1 MPYRRGNYSFIIDS
15 SFQPFSMQE
24 MLTPFVMY
32 KDAFEKSEAAYDDLR
47 SKADRFKYLSESL
60 PEGSRARQIYEGYAN
75 DLNTQAQ
82 DFANNGLG
90 ISNRRALTGLRQ
102 RYQGEIGRLYEAETA
117 LKKEQDLR
125 RQLNAKDPSMLYGT
139 DNLDIDMFLD
149 NNTPNLYSI
158 SGNELY
164 TRGAQLGRSIS
175 SRIYNEG
182 EDGSI
187 LGGLYKNWKTTQ
199 GVSNADIGNFLMQP
213 AVQEA
218 IKNELKARGVTDNLR
233 GNNLDRATRNYMQGI
248 YEGIVYQE
256 RSNPMRD
263 PRVLTPTELADE
275 RRKQSQEA
283 RAQATFNMQ
292 TQDWIDKRN
301 LTYEF
306 DSKGNVIGYKD
317 QGVPT
322 GYERDPLTG
331 KLYKIATSGKSS
343 GSGSSGSGGEKKT
356 ISKEKIRLLW
366 DGNDPEKDEEL
377 ARHPKTVVIPD
388 DDVDRGEV
396 YEFKDLPQYAKDMV
410 MKVVGSGKAGYYN
423 YYFTPYKSGSLWG
436 LGNDTEAQL
445 EMIPRGLEKDN
456 SSISLDD
463 LDNDSDLE

>member
-1 MPYRRGNYSFIIDS
+1 MYRHNNFSYVIDS

-75 DLNTQAQ
+75 DLNAQAQ

-182 EDGSI
+182 EDGSV

-218 IKNELKARGVTDNLR
+218 IQNDLKARGVTDNLT
-233 GNNLDRATRNYMQGI
+233 GNNLDRATRSYMQGI

-256 RSNPMRD
+256 KSNPMRD

-331 KLYKIATSGKSS
+331 KLYKTATSGKSS

-356 ISKEKIRLLW
+356 ISKEKIRLVW

-377 ARHPKTVVIPD
+377 ARHPKTAIISD
-388 DDVDRGEV
+388 DDVDRGEPMKFD
-396 YEFKDLPQYAKDMV
+396 ELPDYVKQIV
-410 MKVVGSGKAGYYN
+410 MKRIGSGKAGYYD

-445 EMIPRGLEKDN
+445 EMIPRDLKKDD

>member
-1 MPYRRGNYSFIIDS
+1 MPYRRGNYNFVIDS

-75 DLNTQAQ
+75 DLNTQTQ

-175 SRIYNEG
+175 SRMYNEG
-182 EDGSI
+182 EGGSV
-187 LGGLYKNWKTTQ
+187 LGGLYRDWVSTH
-199 GVSNADIGNFLMQP
+199 GVSEGNIAQFMAQP
-213 AVQEA
+213 NVQAA
-218 IKNELKARGVTDNLR
+218 IQNELKARGVIGNLR
-233 GNNLDRATRNYMQGI
+233 GNNLDRATRNFMQGM
-248 YEGIVYQE
+248 YEGVMYE
-256 RSNPMRD
+256 EKHNPQRD
-263 PRVLTPTELADE
+263 YTVPTWAEQRADARATEQLNMQKEQRTFE
-275 RRKQSQEA
+275 RRVAGYDDNGVYHPEWDQSVAKARAIQEA
-283 RAQATFNMQ
+283 KNA
-292 TQDWIDKRN
+292 
-301 LTYEF
+301 
-306 DSKGNVIGYKD
+306 
-317 QGVPT
+317 
-322 GYERDPLTG
+322 G
-331 KLYKIATSGKSS
+331 KASGGS
-343 GSGSSGSGGEKKT
+343 GSGKGAGSEYGA
-356 ISKEKIRLLW
+356 INQDRIRVSW
-366 DGNDPEKDEEL
+366 KGNNPNDLNED
-377 ARHPKTVVIPD
+377 AD
-388 DDVDRGEV
+388 DDVDITPVDKDEQYTGKP
-396 YEFKDLPQYAKDMV
+396 YDYDDLPQYAKSKID
-410 MKVVGSGKAGYYN
+410 KIIGNKGDYDN
-423 YYFTPYKSGSLWG
+423 YIYFFKPYKGG
-436 LGNDTEAQL
+436 FFNDQEAEL
-445 EMIPRGLEKDN
+445 DIVPRKVQKDN
-456 SSISLDD
+456 ADDGDDAMLDFGVQ
-463 LDNDSDLE
+463 

>member
-1 MPYRRGNYSFIIDS
+1 MPYRRGNYNFVIDS

-47 SKADRFKYLSESL
+47 TKAGHFKHLSESL

-75 DLNTQAQ
+75 DLNAQAQ
-82 DFANNGLG
+82 DFAENGLG

-175 SRIYNEG
+175 SRMYNEG

-218 IKNELKARGVTDNLR
+218 IQNDLKARGVTDNLT
-233 GNNLDRATRNYMQGI
+233 GNNLDRATRSYMQGI

-256 RSNPMRD
+256 KSNPMRD

-331 KLYKIATSGKSS
+331 KLYKTATSGKSS
-343 GSGSSGSGGEKKT
+343 GSGSGKGVGSEYGA
-356 ISKEKIRLLW
+356 INQDRIRVSW
-366 DGNDPEKDEEL
+366 KGNNPNDLNED
-377 ARHPKTVVIPD
+377 AD
-388 DDVDRGEV
+388 DDVDITPVDKDEQYTGKP
-396 YEFKDLPQYAKDMV
+396 YDYDDLPQYAKSKID
-410 MKVVGSGKAGYYN
+410 KIIGNKGDYDN
-423 YYFTPYKSGSLWG
+423 YIYFFKPYKGG
-436 LGNDTEAQL
+436 FFNDQEAEL
-445 EMIPRGLEKDN
+445 DIVPRKVQKDN
-456 SSISLDD
+456 ADDGDDAMLDFGVQ
-463 LDNDSDLE
+463 